1 MLKQSYKNNRFLSL
15 RKKKRIFDPLLSPSN
30 KTILNRHPK
39 QNQLLIQSLNIMTT
53 GLSPISK
60 FHSNEQ
66 HASSYSTI
74 TTNINLSMNHKVKGN
89 QPFNMKSS
97 CIGKKEK
104 MYTNVSINKPL
115 IKHNTTTSVSLE
127 NLDKDTSLMK
137 VQREKEELL
146 QKNKEQ
152 KKLISKLLSDNDK
165 NERKLYQMREYNREL
180 KLTIQDLKENES
192 QLLLLIKIIGDK
204 GIDIEEIIDKW
215 NEEVKKNQENESES
229 SFLNNIDSTS
239 NRINDSSFVPITID
253 EEKENKVKNSN
264 VPKLNF
270 NFLHK
275 KVVKKIKNEM
285 NAI

>member
-275 KVVKKIKNEM
+275 KVVKKIKN
-285 NAI
+285 

>member
-15 RKKKRIFDPLLSPSN
+15 KKKKRIFDPLLSPSN

-229 SFLNNIDSTS
+229 SFMNNIDSTS

-270 NFLHK
+270 NFLQK
-275 KVVKKIKNEM
+275 KVVKKIKN
-285 NAI
+285 

>member
-15 RKKKRIFDPLLSPSN
+15 KKKKRIFDPLLSPSN

-215 NEEVKKNQENESES
+215 NEEVKKNQENESKS

-275 KVVKKIKNEM
+275 KVVKKIKN
-285 NAI
+285 

>member
-15 RKKKRIFDPLLSPSN
+15 KKKKRIFDPLLSPSN

-74 TTNINLSMNHKVKGN
+74 TTNINLSMNNKVKGN

-215 NEEVKKNQENESES
+215 NEEVKKNQEKESES

-275 KVVKKIKNEM
+275 KVVKKIKN
-285 NAI
+285 

>member
-15 RKKKRIFDPLLSPSN
+15 KKKKRIFDPLLSPSN

-53 GLSPISK
+53 RLSPISK

-275 KVVKKIKNEM
+275 KVVKKIKN
-285 NAI
+285 

>member
-15 RKKKRIFDPLLSPSN
+15 KKKKRIFDPLLSPSN

-180 KLTIQDLKENES
+180 KLTIQDLRENES

-275 KVVKKIKNEM
+275 KVVKKIKN
-285 NAI
+285 

>member
-15 RKKKRIFDPLLSPSN
+15 KKKKRIFDPLLSPSN

-215 NEEVKKNQENESES
+215 NEEVKKNPENESES
-229 SFLNNIDSTS
+229 SFLHNIDSTS
-239 NRINDSSFVPITID
+239 TRINDSSFVPITID

-275 KVVKKIKNEM
+275 KVVKKIKN
-285 NAI
+285 

>member
-15 RKKKRIFDPLLSPSN
+15 KKKKRIFDPLLSPSN

-115 IKHNTTTSVSLE
+115 IKHNTTTSISLE

-204 GIDIEEIIDKW
+204 GIDIEKIIDKW

-275 KVVKKIKNEM
+275 KVVKKIKN
-285 NAI
+285 

>member
-192 QLLLLIKIIGDK
+192 QLLLLIKIICCK
-204 GIDIEEIIDKW
+204 RIDIEYIIDKW
-215 NEEVKKNQENESES
+215 N
-229 SFLNNIDSTS
+229 
-239 NRINDSSFVPITID
+239 
-253 EEKENKVKNSN
+253 
-264 VPKLNF
+264 
-270 NFLHK
+270 
-275 KVVKKIKNEM
+275 
-285 NAI
+285 

>member
-15 RKKKRIFDPLLSPSN
+15 KKKKRIFDPLLSPSN

-74 TTNINLSMNHKVKGN
+74 NTNINLSMNHKVKGN

-215 NEEVKKNQENESES
+215 NEEVKKNQENESKS

-253 EEKENKVKNSN
+253 EEKENKVKGSG

-275 KVVKKIKNEM
+275 KVVKKIKN
-285 NAI
+285 

>member
-15 RKKKRIFDPLLSPSN
+15 KKKKRIFDPLLSPSN

-270 NFLHK
+270 NFLQK
-275 KVVKKIKNEM
+275 KVVKKIKN
-285 NAI
+285 

>member
-15 RKKKRIFDPLLSPSN
+15 KKKKRIFDPLLSPSN

-74 TTNINLSMNHKVKGN
+74 STNINLSMNHKVKGN

-104 MYTNVSINKPL
+104 MYTNISINKPL

-275 KVVKKIKNEM
+275 KVVKKIKN
-285 NAI
+285 

>member
-15 RKKKRIFDPLLSPSN
+15 KKKKRIFDPLLSPSN

-275 KVVKKIKNEM
+275 KVVKKIKN
-285 NAI
+285 

>member
-15 RKKKRIFDPLLSPSN
+15 KKKKRIFDPLLSPSN

-215 NEEVKKNQENESES
+215 NEEVKRNQEKESES
-229 SFLNNIDSTS
+229 SFFNNIESTS
-239 NRINDSSFVPITID
+239 NRINDSSFVPITLD
-253 EEKENKVKNSN
+253 GEKESKVKNSN

-275 KVVKKIKNEM
+275 KVVKKIKN
-285 NAI
+285 

>member
-15 RKKKRIFDPLLSPSN
+15 KKKKRIFDPLLSPSN

-115 IKHNTTTSVSLE
+115 IKHNTTTSISLE

-275 KVVKKIKNEM
+275 KVVKKIKN
-285 NAI
+285 

>member
-215 NEEVKKNQENESES
+215 NEEVKKNQKNENES

-275 KVVKKIKNEM
+275 KVVKKIKN
-285 NAI
+285 

>member
-15 RKKKRIFDPLLSPSN
+15 KKKKRIFDPLLSPSN

-115 IKHNTTTSVSLE
+115 IKHNTTTSISLE

-215 NEEVKKNQENESES
+215 NEEVKRSHEKESES

-275 KVVKKIKNEM
+275 KVVKKIKN
-285 NAI
+285 

>member
-1 MLKQSYKNNRFLSL
+1 MLKQSYKNNKFLSL
-15 RKKKRIFDPLLSPSN
+15 KKKKRIFDPLLSPSN

-53 GLSPISK
+53 GLSPISN
-60 FHSNEQ
+60 FHTNKQ
-66 HASSYSTI
+66 HASSFSTLN
-74 TTNINLSMNHKVKGN
+74 TNINISMNHKVKAT
-89 QPFNMKSS
+89 QPFNMKTSS
-97 CIGKKEK
+97 IGKKEK
-104 MYTNVSINKPL
+104 MYTLNKNIL
-115 IKHNTTTSVSLE
+115 KHNNTTSVSLE
-127 NLDKDTSLMK
+127 NFDKDNSLLK
-137 VQREKEELL
+137 IQREKEELL

-180 KLTIQDLKENES
+180 KLAIEDLKENEN

-215 NEEVKKNQENESES
+215 NEEVKKSQEKDDES
-229 SFLNNIDSTS
+229 SFFNNIESTS
-239 NRINDSSFVPITID
+239 NRINDSSFIPITID
-253 EEKENKVKNSN
+253 GEKENKVKGSN

-275 KVVKKIKNEM
+275 KVVKKIKS
-285 NAI
+285 

>member
-1 MLKQSYKNNRFLSL
+1 M
-15 RKKKRIFDPLLSPSN
+15 
-30 KTILNRHPK
+30 
-39 QNQLLIQSLNIMTT
+39 
-53 GLSPISK
+53 
-60 FHSNEQ
+60 
-66 HASSYSTI
+66 
-74 TTNINLSMNHKVKGN
+74 
-89 QPFNMKSS
+89 
-97 CIGKKEK
+97 
-104 MYTNVSINKPL
+104 

-275 KVVKKIKNEM
+275 KVVKKIKN
-285 NAI
+285 

>member
-1 MLKQSYKNNRFLSL
+1 
-15 RKKKRIFDPLLSPSN
+15 
-30 KTILNRHPK
+30 
-39 QNQLLIQSLNIMTT
+39 
-53 GLSPISK
+53 
-60 FHSNEQ
+60 
-66 HASSYSTI
+66 
-74 TTNINLSMNHKVKGN
+74 
-89 QPFNMKSS
+89 
-97 CIGKKEK
+97 
-104 MYTNVSINKPL
+104 
-115 IKHNTTTSVSLE
+115 
-127 NLDKDTSLMK
+127 MK

-275 KVVKKIKNEM
+275 KVVKKIKN
-285 NAI
+285 

>member
-15 RKKKRIFDPLLSPSN
+15 KKKKRIFDPLLSPSN

-74 TTNINLSMNHKVKGN
+74 ATNINLSMNHKVKGN

-215 NEEVKKNQENESES
+215 NEEVKKNQEKESES

-275 KVVKKIKNEM
+275 KVVKKIKN
-285 NAI
+285 

>member
-15 RKKKRIFDPLLSPSN
+15 KKKKRIFDPLLSPSN

-180 KLTIQDLKENES
+180 KLTIQELKENES

-215 NEEVKKNQENESES
+215 NEEVKKNQEKESES

-275 KVVKKIKNEM
+275 KVVKKIKN
-285 NAI
+285 

>member
-15 RKKKRIFDPLLSPSN
+15 KKKKRIFDPLLSPSN

-275 KVVKKIKNEM
+275 KVAKKIKN
-285 NAI
+285 

>member
-15 RKKKRIFDPLLSPSN
+15 KKKKRIFDPLLSPSN

-204 GIDIEEIIDKW
+204 GIDIEKIIDKW

-275 KVVKKIKNEM
+275 KVVKKIKN
-285 NAI
+285 

>member
-215 NEEVKKNQENESES
+215 NEEVKKNQEKESES

-275 KVVKKIKNEM
+275 KVVKKIKN
-285 NAI
+285 

>member
-115 IKHNTTTSVSLE
+115 IKHNATTSVSLE

-275 KVVKKIKNEM
+275 KVVKKIKN
-285 NAI
+285 

>member
-15 RKKKRIFDPLLSPSN
+15 KKKKRIFDPLLSPSN

-115 IKHNTTTSVSLE
+115 IKHNTTTSISLE

-275 KVVKKIKNEM
+275 KVVKKKKN
-285 NAI
+285 

>member
-15 RKKKRIFDPLLSPSN
+15 KKKKRIFDPLLSPSN

-204 GIDIEEIIDKW
+204 GIDIEELIDKW

-275 KVVKKIKNEM
+275 KVVKKIKN
-285 NAI
+285 

>member
-15 RKKKRIFDPLLSPSN
+15 KKKKRIFDPLLSPSN

-215 NEEVKKNQENESES
+215 NEEVKKNQEKESES

-275 KVVKKIKNEM
+275 KVVKKIKN
-285 NAI
+285 

>member
-66 HASSYSTI
+66 HASSY
-74 TTNINLSMNHKVKGN
+74 
-89 QPFNMKSS
+89 
-97 CIGKKEK
+97 
-104 MYTNVSINKPL
+104 
-115 IKHNTTTSVSLE
+115 SVSLE

-275 KVVKKIKNEM
+275 KVVKKIKN
-285 NAI
+285 

>member
-229 SFLNNIDSTS
+229 SFLFFLDSTS

-275 KVVKKIKNEM
+275 KVVKKIKN
-285 NAI
+285 

>member
-15 RKKKRIFDPLLSPSN
+15 KKKKRIFDPLLSPSN

-74 TTNINLSMNHKVKGN
+74 STNINLSMNHKVKGN

-104 MYTNVSINKPL
+104 MYTNISINKPL
-115 IKHNTTTSVSLE
+115 IKHNTTTNVSLE
-127 NLDKDTSLMK
+127 ILDKDTSLMK

-275 KVVKKIKNEM
+275 KVVKKIKN
-285 NAI
+285 

>member
-15 RKKKRIFDPLLSPSN
+15 KKKKRIFDPLLSPSN

-215 NEEVKKNQENESES
+215 NEEVKKNQKNESES

-275 KVVKKIKNEM
+275 KVVKKIKN
-285 NAI
+285 

>member
-15 RKKKRIFDPLLSPSN
+15 KKKKRIFDPLLSPSN

-215 NEEVKKNQENESES
+215 NEEVKKNQKNESES

-270 NFLHK
+270 NFLHQ
-275 KVVKKIKNEM
+275 KVVKKIKN
-285 NAI
+285 

>member
-15 RKKKRIFDPLLSPSN
+15 KKKKRIFDPLLSPSN

-115 IKHNTTTSVSLE
+115 IKHNTTTSISLE

-270 NFLHK
+270 NFLQK
-275 KVVKKIKNEM
+275 KVVKKIKN
-285 NAI
+285 

>member
-15 RKKKRIFDPLLSPSN
+15 KKKKRIFDPLLSPSN

-115 IKHNTTTSVSLE
+115 IKHNTTTSISLE

-229 SFLNNIDSTS
+229 SFLNNIESTS

-275 KVVKKIKNEM
+275 KVVKKIKN
-285 NAI
+285 